1 MSDQLI
7 EIIEK
12 KKKQLRDKC
21 KKCRTESLQDLQAV
35 YNLVKDLL
43 EGQKYAT
50 VSHPGFDHYV
60 YRLRNNRDLPQGE
73 KYFSSVREFW
83 SPETV
88 NARRNRL
95 NWPEFP
101 VLYCSANLETCLSEG
116 EVKDGDIV
124 SICKWKFLDL
134 NSTLSVIRTINMGFD
149 SKAVFPFPVTKDKF
163 EKECLDFDA
172 LLPKLIKKGYLT
184 NAHYVNP
191 QFVMLDEE
199 FKSWFEQYGDEEFE
213 KIEDMLKQSRIK
225 WGEHRRK
232 ILKRVNRDSQVN
244 ELLDDFLLPIFRK
257 KGKGYYNIS
266 AAVGKL
272 FLYHPK
278 GGSVDAIV
286 YPSVKCDGKEP
297 SVNWAFSPKF
307 AKDNM
312 IPVEFNKYIIK
323 QAKPIPIATAQYNET
338 ALLLDTRIEWH
349 EKNNL

>member
-1 MSDQLI
+1 MSDQVI

-12 KKKQLRDKC
+12 KKKQLLEKC
-21 KKCRTESLQDLQAV
+21 KKCQTESLQDLQAV
-35 YNLVKDLL
+35 YDLVKDLL
-43 EGQKYAT
+43 EGQEYAKI
-50 VSHPGFDHYV
+50 SHPGLDHYV
-60 YRLRNNRDLPQGE
+60 YRLRNNRDLTPGE
-73 KYFSSVREFW
+73 KYFSSVHEFW
-83 SPETV
+83 SPKPV
-88 NARRNRL
+88 NTYRNRV

-101 VLYCSANLETCLSEG
+101 VLYCSADLETCLREG
-116 EVKDGDIV
+116 KVKDGDIV

-149 SKAVFPFPVTKDKF
+149 SKAVFLFPVTKDKF
-163 EKECLDFDA
+163 GKECLDFDA

-184 NAHYVNP
+184 DAHYVNP

-199 FKSWFEQYGDEEFE
+199 FKSWFEQYGDEQFE

-225 WGEHRRK
+225 WGEHRREK
-232 ILKRVNRDSQVN
+232 LKAVGRDSQVN
-244 ELLDDFLLPIFRK
+244 ESIDAFLSDIFREK
-257 KGKGYYNIS
+257 EKEYYNIS

-286 YPSVKCDGKEP
+286 YPSVKCNGKEP
-297 SVNWAFSPKF
+297 GVNWAFSPKF

-323 QAKPIPIATAQYNET
+323 QAKPIPIAAAQYNET